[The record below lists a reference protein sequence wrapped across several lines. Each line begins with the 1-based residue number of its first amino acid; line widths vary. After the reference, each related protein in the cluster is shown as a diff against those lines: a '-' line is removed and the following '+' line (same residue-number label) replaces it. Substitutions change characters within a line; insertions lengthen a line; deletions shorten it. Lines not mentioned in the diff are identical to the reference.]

1 MTTAMIVFLFVVG
14 WLLVAIVGGWLVAQ
28 CIGSMNETEE

>member
-1 MTTAMIVFLFVVG
+1 MTTAPLIVFGVWIVLAVLAG
-14 WLLVAIVGGWLVAQ
+14 WVIAQ

>member
-1 MTTAMIVFLFVVG
+1 MTTVLIVFGVWIVI
-14 WLLVAIVGGWLVAQ
+14 AIIGGWLVAQ

>member
-1 MTTAMIVFLFVVG
+1 MTTALIVFGV

>member
-1 MTTAMIVFLFVVG
+1 MTTVLIVFGV